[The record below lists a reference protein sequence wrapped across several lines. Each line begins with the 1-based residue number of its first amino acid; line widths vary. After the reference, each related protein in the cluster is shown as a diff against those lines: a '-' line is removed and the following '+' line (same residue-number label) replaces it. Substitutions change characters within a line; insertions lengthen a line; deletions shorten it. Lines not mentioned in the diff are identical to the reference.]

1 MSLAGEHP
9 APPARDPLTTKEG
22 WQRFVE
28 HAPTLPPPLSRQAW
42 QGLDDQARNADVQAR
57 LDHHARLVVVA
68 TPTIRQVAHAGR
80 RLVLLNRHQISARRG
95 LIVTGPPATGK
106 TTAITQLG
114 KNHEL
119 RIRRQ
124 AHPGP
129 RRPVV
134 YVTVPPAATPKMLAV
149 EFARFLGLPIGP
161 RTNQADITNAVCHVL
176 CELCTDLVIV
186 DELHNL
192 SLATRNGAETSDQL
206 KYFSER
212 IPATFIYAGVDVE
225 RAGLFT
231 GTRGKQLAG
240 RFATIPAAPFP
251 YGTATQRADWQALVA
266 TLEQALRLHRH
277 PTGALLRLDRYLH
290 QRTGGLIG
298 SLSHLIREAA
308 ITAILDGSER
318 ITKATLASVTLDH
331 AAEQAHTRSRSQ
343 AHRTARPARPKAT
356 PAR

>member
-1 MSLAGEHP
+1 
-9 APPARDPLTTKEG
+9 
-22 WQRFVE
+22 
-28 HAPTLPPPLSRQAW
+28 LPPPLSRQAW
-42 QGLDDQARNADVQAR
+42 QGLNDQTREADNQAR
-57 LDHHARLVVVA
+57 LDHHARPVVVA

-95 LIVTGPPATGK
+95 LIITGPPATGK

-119 RIRRQ
+119 LIRRQ

-129 RRPVV
+129 RLPVV

-225 RAGLFT
+225 RAGLFS

-240 RFATIPAAPFP
+240 RFATIPAASFP

-266 TLEQALRLHRH
+266 TLEQALRLHCQ
-277 PTGALLRLDRYLH
+277 PAGALLRLDRYLH
-290 QRTGGLIG
+290 QRTDRQPVAPDPRG
-298 SLSHLIREAA
+298 SDHRDPGRQRTDHQGDVGVGHPRPRRRAGPHPIPIPSFSGAPQSR
-308 ITAILDGSER
+308 TG
-318 ITKATLASVTLDH
+318 KAESDPGEV
-331 AAEQAHTRSRSQ
+331 S
-343 AHRTARPARPKAT
+343 
-356 PAR
+356 